1 MMINERQTVPIRPT
15 MINVHGFKSSAN
27 EDIDDTKN
35 VIHSLKTKFVFIR
48 VHSILIK
55 HMSTTYIKRL

>member
-15 MINVHGFKSSAN
+15 IINVHGFKSSAN

-35 VIHSLKTKFVFIR
+35 VIHSLKTKFVF
-48 VHSILIK
+48 
-55 HMSTTYIKRL
+55 